1 MKINGFVTDRRRRE
15 LQGVPLGAISA
26 TDVQSRQRM
35 ILARSHRRLGRR
47 RLFVWKEAGMRY
59 ILALI
64 IVTMVAATSVFMHA
78 QAPAAPAAPPVP
90 VSHVTFVDHEQ
101 VAAALAK
108 GGTLVGASDVIVQGS
123 HRDKPG
129 GVEVHD
135 HEMDVLYVI
144 DGTATFVTGGKM
156 VGGKNTRPGQWLG
169 TDITGGKAQQLAK
182 GDVIVVPAGTPHWFK
197 DVPSTISYFVV
208 KVIKP

>member
-1 MKINGFVTDRRRRE
+1 
-15 LQGVPLGAISA
+15 
-26 TDVQSRQRM
+26 
-35 ILARSHRRLGRR
+35 
-47 RLFVWKEAGMRY
+47 MRY
-59 ILALI
+59 FLAL
-64 IVTMVAATSVFMHA
+64 VTVAASSVLLVHA
-78 QAPAAPAAPPVP
+78 QTPAAPAAPTAPL
-90 VSHVTFVDHEQ
+90 SKVTFVDHDK
-101 VAAALAK
+101 VTAALAK
-108 GGTLVGASDVIVQGS
+108 GGPLVGASDVLVSGS

-135 HEMDVLYVI
+135 HEMDVIYVI

-169 TDITGGKAQQLAK
+169 TDVTSGTTQKLVK

-197 DVPSTISYFVV
+197 EVPTTVSYYVV